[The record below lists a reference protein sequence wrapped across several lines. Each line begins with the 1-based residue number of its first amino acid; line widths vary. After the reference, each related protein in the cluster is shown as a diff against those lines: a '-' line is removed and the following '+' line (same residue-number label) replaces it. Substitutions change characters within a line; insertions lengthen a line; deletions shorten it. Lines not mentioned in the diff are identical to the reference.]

1 MSRIRSTALV
11 SVLSFLLL
19 LSLVPPAQALVT
31 VDADVPVQLVDGYAA
46 VYFDSGLS
54 IWDTLLIGGNWSK
67 FDAVNV
73 TVQKTPA
80 AAPNVPVHI
89 TSWTPNVTSEGSN
102 LLTFAAT
109 ATTGDVVYF
118 SFVGLTADAAVDI
131 LVDSVVFESK
141 NTGASGSIAFSYV
154 SWSTHT
160 FSIVIQ
166 SIGGGTGEG
175 GGGGGGG
182 LPPPPPTT
190 TCPPYCPIPER
201 PFFFFPFQWPA
212 FNVPILL
219 VGIIIV
225 VVGGILTTRGPRPYG
240 PPAGLS
246 LMVVGFVL
254 VAAPIA
260 GWNLSF

>member
-1 MSRIRSTALV
+1 MSRIRSAALV
-11 SVLSFLLL
+11 SALSVLLVV
-19 LSLVPPAQALVT
+19 SLVPSAQALVT
-31 VDADVPVQLVDGYAA
+31 VDADVPVQLVDGYAV
-46 VYFDSGLS
+46 VYFDSGLN

-67 FDAVNV
+67 FDAVNL

-80 AAPNVPVHI
+80 AAPDVPVHI
-89 TSWTPNVTSEGSN
+89 TSWTPNITSEGSN

-131 LVDSVVFESK
+131 LVDSVIFESK

-160 FSIVIQ
+160 FAITITSV
-166 SIGGGTGEG
+166 GGGDEDVG
-175 GGGGGGG
+175 GGS
-182 LPPPPPTT
+182 PPPDEPETI
-190 TCPPYCPIPER
+190 CPPDCPIPER

-219 VGIIIV
+219 VGIVIV

-246 LMVVGFVL
+246 LMVVGFIL